1 MNCRYF
7 LPFIF
12 LFIISWSQA
21 YTSIHE
27 EKFYNYDKEFKVLK
41 FISKNKKIQ
50 KVTQKSEYEYG
61 PVQIGPGAPVIA
73 KAIIGIKRKK
83 IYIENN
89 EYILEELQIGKRL
102 GVYFNLGGSQ
112 FSYWKI
118 RVLYTI
124 EQADKKRNTNI
135 IINSLLYPDKK
146 QEYARVEI
154 SHYLGN
160 DLIAGIE
167 TPKYVFNFYNLALR
181 SNFIKK
187 NFLKQTF
194 HKNKKSYTKY
204 SSGFSNE
211 YLGRFFSELYGIDQN
226 HIFNNSED
234 NYSSIRN
241 LPFPKDPRY
250 KNLGFLFS
258 NLKRGKLKIK
268 RNNEKIPSMSVLN
281 EKLRIKK
288 ASLFGIISKKWM
300 NNYLDENSK
309 NTNQKVIS
317 KSEKSNWTNFFRRE
331 THSLYIGILKTPT
344 DCNALVNIGLKDS
357 KLTKKE
363 KKLYRENYN
372 VGFNKNETGP
382 FVANKQIIFNKDG
395 VKKITGLECSEQNS
409 KKLIK
414 TIRKLIPKKLHD
426 YNITK
431 IRKSINEKLDKTDY
445 SSFTYTKLANKFS
458 SKTRVGFYL
467 DTYGFLNQLKIN
479 FSTQY

>member
-1 MNCRYF
+1 MNRCEF

-12 LFIISWSQA
+12 IFIFSSSQ
-21 YTSIHE
+21 TFSSTPDD
-27 EKFYNYDKEFKVLK
+27 KFYNYDKEFKILK

-50 KVTQKSEYEYG
+50 KVIQKPEYEYG

-118 RVLYTI
+118 RVLYKK
-124 EQADKKRNTNI
+124 EQADKKRNSNI
-135 IINSLLYPDKK
+135 IINSLLYPDQK
-146 QEYARVEI
+146 QQYTRVEI

-194 HKNKKSYTKY
+194 HKNKKSYTKH
-204 SSGFSNE
+204 SSGFSDE

-226 HIFNNSED
+226 HIFSNSEN

-250 KNLGFLFS
+250 KNLGFLLS
-258 NLKRGKLKIK
+258 DLKRAKIKIK
-268 RNNEKIPSMSVLN
+268 RNNEKMPSISVLN
-281 EKLRIKK
+281 EKLKIKK

-300 NNYLDENSK
+300 NNYLNENSK

-331 THSLYIGILKTPT
+331 THTLYIGISMTQA
-344 DCNALVNIGLKDS
+344 DCNVLVNIGLKDS
-357 KLTKKE
+357 KLTRKE
-363 KKLYRENYN
+363 KKIYRKNYN
-372 VGFNKNETGP
+372 AGFNKNETGP

-414 TIRKLIPKKLHD
+414 KIRKLIPKKLHD
-426 YNITK
+426 YDIKK
-431 IRKSINEKLDKTDY
+431 IRKKINEELDKTDY

-467 DTYGFLNQLKIN
+467 DTYGFLNHLKIN